1 MGVIDLIR
9 IALRH
14 DTLMSHAML
23 RACGVTREQAR
34 CIVEIPQ
41 VEYEGMME
49 CFANRERVVTG
60 YGS

>member
-1 MGVIDLIR
+1 MGVRDYIR

-34 CIVEIPQ
+34 GIVERPRT
-41 VEYEGMME
+41 EYDGMRE
-49 CFANRERVVTG
+49 CFGNRTRVRMD
-60 YGS
+60 YGT